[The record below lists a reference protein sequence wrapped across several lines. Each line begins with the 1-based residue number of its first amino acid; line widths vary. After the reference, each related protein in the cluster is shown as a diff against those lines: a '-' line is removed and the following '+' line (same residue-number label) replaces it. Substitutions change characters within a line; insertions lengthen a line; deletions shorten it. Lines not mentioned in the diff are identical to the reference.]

1 MSKTCGICADDCSE
15 RPRIKDRKGRYF
27 CKACVAE
34 RTGGRTGGHGV
45 PAPQGAAA
53 TAEGGDAPFELD
65 HDDAFEVADAEPGA
79 RPLPIEML
87 GHARPGAQCPGC
99 ARTMPPGARI
109 CVSCGYD
116 IEKGI
121 QSSTQVEKSTR
132 KGKRGHFCHECG
144 YDLHGLRE
152 PVCPE
157 CGSRIKAN
165 KHERWDKQTERDV
178 VRTEWTK
185 PLVTAGIGVVG
196 LLVVLGMRDMFDLA
210 PYIAMFIGA
219 EIVVG
224 YVVLWV
230 SFAFL
235 GDIGTPLLN
244 LVRLTALYLV
254 VDSLWIL
261 VSPVPSFWLRNG
273 VTGLAY
279 IGLFTNFFDVDW
291 QDAWFVMIFNWI
303 VKMGLIITAAVMMTN
318 YL

>member
-1 MSKTCGICADDCSE
+1 MSKICGICAEDCSE

-34 RTGGRTGGHGV
+34 RTAARATGAGV
-45 PAPQGAAA
+45 IAAAPQ
-53 TAEGGDAPFELD
+53 AEPAQNAQFELD
-65 HDDAFEVADAEPGA
+65 DGGAFELDDAEPGA
-79 RPLPIEML
+79 RPLPIDML
-87 GHARPGAQCPGC
+87 SHAKPAAQCPGC

-116 IEKGI
+116 MEKGI
-121 QSSTQVEKSTR
+121 QSSTMVEKSTR
-132 KGKRGHFCHECG
+132 RGKRGHFCHECG
-144 YDLHGLRE
+144 YDLKGLRE

-157 CGSRIKAN
+157 CGTRIKAN

-178 VRTEWTK
+178 IRTEWTK
-185 PLVTAGIGVVG
+185 PLVTAGIGLVG
-196 LLVVLGMRDMFDLA
+196 LLVVMGMRDMFDAA

-219 EIVVG
+219 EIVIG
-224 YVVLWV
+224 YAVLWI
-230 SFAFL
+230 SFTFL

-261 VSPVPSFWLRNG
+261 VSAVPSFWLRNS

-279 IGLFTNFFDVDW
+279 VGLFTNFFDVDW
-291 QDAWFVMIFNWI
+291 QDAWFVMIFNWF
-303 VKMGLIITAAVMMTN
+303 VKMALIVTAAVMLTN